1 MILELLDKD
10 YTVYKLSVKEEID
23 SKIIGND
30 FISITKTEDEI
41 SIVTVSGAIKYFEK
55 KEENWK
61 LFKISGIL
69 DFNLIGIISKISAIL
84 AAQEISIFVMS
95 TYNTDYIMVKKD
107 NLEKTIKVLEQN
119 EYVIKKNKYFIK
131 LEVNNNYCF

>member
-1 MILELLDKD
+1 MLLELSDKE
-10 YTVYKLSVKEEID
+10 YTVYKLNAKENID
-23 SKIIGND
+23 NSIIGND

-41 SIVTVSGAIKYFEK
+41 SIVAVSGVIKHFEK

-84 AAQEISIFVMS
+84 AEQEISIFVIS

-107 NLEKTIKVLEQN
+107 NLKKTIKVLEQN
-119 EYVIKKNKYFIK
+119 DYVINMRG
-131 LEVNNNYCF
+131 EVSPLAASDHLTT